1 MFKPI
6 LWILL
11 ALQALTQSGL
21 QARTRPARTAP
32 SAEEAGQ
39 AQAALATDLGQ
50 APLAQRQADWR
61 RLRILDMNDDGETF
75 RNGRWLGRDEQI
87 RLYRKHEADEALS
100 LMRQS
105 RAHGFAGGF
114 FMVAAPAGLALLGGY
129 IGQQVD
135 QERANNLGAT
145 GSGSTYTTWGAG
157 GGALLGLIIGG
168 TIHHYQ
174 SAASDELRAQAAES
188 YNRKLLD
195 DLQLNAAPVPGGA
208 TLGLSGHF

>member
-1 MFKPI
+1 MLKP
-6 LWILL
+6 LVWIVL

-21 QARTRPARTAP
+21 QARTRTPRTVP
-32 SAEEAGQ
+32 SAEDAGQ
-39 AQAALATDLGQ
+39 ALADPGQ

-61 RLRILDMNDDGETF
+61 RLRILDLNDGGEAL

-87 RLYRKHEADEALS
+87 RLYRKHEADDALA

-135 QERANNLGAT
+135 QERAANMGAT
-145 GSGSTYTTWGAG
+145 GSGSYYTTWGAG
-157 GGALLGLIIGG
+157 GGALLGLILGG

-174 SAASDELRAQAAES
+174 SAASDDLRAQAAES

-195 DLQLNAAPVPGGA
+195 DLQLGVAPVTGGA
-208 TLGLSGHF
+208 TLGVSGHF